1 MKLYSWLRALLIF
14 MVMSA
19 VLTNIIP
26 PRYEGSYKVV
36 MRLIFLMIL
45 LKPVLLLLFNEE
57 YITDRVN
64 TLYND
69 YSKNIAGYSSSYT
82 GDSSLQSDYYSYV
95 SNAVKQTVISRVL
108 NIAEEC
114 KVEVNNVKVELN
126 DKSILNKS
134 DTDYSSVITGID
146 ISVKNKKSVSSLEST
161 QNAKTALNKSDIEY
175 CVIGNGS
182 NLLVSDKGIRG
193 VVIQLSDTFDEV
205 EYIDDVTVKVMS
217 GMMLSRLGNKLAD
230 KGLAGFEFAT
240 GIPGSVGGAVRMNAG
255 AYGGEIKDII
265 VSADVLDRSGRL
277 ISLSRDELEL
287 GYRTSCIAAMDYIVV
302 SAVFRLQKGDT
313 DTIKALIKEL
323 AVKRRAK
330 QPLEY
335 PSAGSTFKRPQGFFA
350 AKLIEDAGLK
360 GVSVGGAMVSE
371 KHSGFVVNAG
381 NATAKDVCMLT
392 DMVKDKVKQQS
403 GVDLELEVIK
413 LGDFS

>member
-19 VLTNIIP
+19 VLTHIFA
-26 PRYEGSYKVV
+26 PRFEGSYKVV

-114 KVEVNNVKVELN
+114 GVEVNNVKVELN

-161 QNAKTALNKSDIEY
+161 QNAKTDLY
-175 CVIGNGS
+175 IG
-182 NLLVSDKGIRG
+182 
-193 VVIQLSDTFDEV
+193 
-205 EYIDDVTVKVMS
+205 YIDH
-217 GMMLSRLGNKLAD
+217 LA
-230 KGLAGFEFAT
+230 
-240 GIPGSVGGAVRMNAG
+240 I
-255 AYGGEIKDII
+255 
-265 VSADVLDRSGRL
+265 
-277 ISLSRDELEL
+277 
-287 GYRTSCIAAMDYIVV
+287 
-302 SAVFRLQKGDT
+302 
-313 DTIKALIKEL
+313 
-323 AVKRRAK
+323 
-330 QPLEY
+330 
-335 PSAGSTFKRPQGFFA
+335 
-350 AKLIEDAGLK
+350 
-360 GVSVGGAMVSE
+360 
-371 KHSGFVVNAG
+371 
-381 NATAKDVCMLT
+381 
-392 DMVKDKVKQQS
+392 
-403 GVDLELEVIK
+403 
-413 LGDFS
+413 

>member
-19 VLTNIIP
+19 VLMNVIP

-114 KVEVNNVKVELN
+114 GVEVNNVKVELN

-161 QNAKTALNKSDIEY
+161 QNAKTALNKSDIEC

-371 KHSGFVVNAG
+371 KHSGFVVNTG

>member
-1 MKLYSWLRALLIF
+1 M
-14 MVMSA
+14 
-19 VLTNIIP
+19 
-26 PRYEGSYKVV
+26 
-36 MRLIFLMIL
+36 
-45 LKPVLLLLFNEE
+45 
-57 YITDRVN
+57 
-64 TLYND
+64 
-69 YSKNIAGYSSSYT
+69 
-82 GDSSLQSDYYSYV
+82 
-95 SNAVKQTVISRVL
+95 
-108 NIAEEC
+108 
-114 KVEVNNVKVELN
+114 
-126 DKSILNKS
+126 
-134 DTDYSSVITGID
+134 
-146 ISVKNKKSVSSLEST
+146 
-161 QNAKTALNKSDIEY
+161 NKSDIEY

-335 PSAGSTFKRPQGFFA
+335 PSAGSTFKRPEGYFA
-350 AKLIEDAGLK
+350 GKLIQDAGLK
-360 GVSVGGAMVSE
+360 GYQVGDAQLAEQWFQRNILVLLLIQAMQQQRMC
-371 KHSGFVVNAG
+371 
-381 NATAKDVCMLT
+381 VCL
-392 DMVKDKVKQQS
+392 
-403 GVDLELEVIK
+403 LIWLRIK
-413 LGDFS
+413 LNSSQV

>member
-114 KVEVNNVKVELN
+114 KVEVNNVKKYL
-126 DKSILNKS
+126 SIYIKPGTENISYS
-134 DTDYSSVITGID
+134 DVQDGKENY
-146 ISVKNKKSVSSLEST
+146 
-161 QNAKTALNKSDIEY
+161 
-175 CVIGNGS
+175 
-182 NLLVSDKGIRG
+182 
-193 VVIQLSDTFDEV
+193 
-205 EYIDDVTVKVMS
+205 YI
-217 GMMLSRLGNKLAD
+217 
-230 KGLAGFEFAT
+230 
-240 GIPGSVGGAVRMNAG
+240 
-255 AYGGEIKDII
+255 
-265 VSADVLDRSGRL
+265 
-277 ISLSRDELEL
+277 
-287 GYRTSCIAAMDYIVV
+287 
-302 SAVFRLQKGDT
+302 
-313 DTIKALIKEL
+313 
-323 AVKRRAK
+323 
-330 QPLEY
+330 
-335 PSAGSTFKRPQGFFA
+335 
-350 AKLIEDAGLK
+350 
-360 GVSVGGAMVSE
+360 
-371 KHSGFVVNAG
+371 
-381 NATAKDVCMLT
+381 
-392 DMVKDKVKQQS
+392 
-403 GVDLELEVIK
+403 
-413 LGDFS
+413 

>member
-19 VLTNIIP
+19 VLMNIIP

-82 GDSSLQSDYYSYV
+82 GDSSLQSDYDSYV
-95 SNAVKQTVISRVL
+95 VKQTVISRVL

-114 KVEVNNVKVELN
+114 GVEVNNVKVELN

-161 QNAKTALNKSDIEY
+161 QNVKATLNKSDIEQFAKM
-175 CVIGNGS
+175 VADNFSI
-182 NLLVSDKGIRG
+182 
-193 VVIQLSDTFDEV
+193 DE
-205 EYIDDVTVKVMS
+205 I
-217 GMMLSRLGNKLAD
+217 
-230 KGLAGFEFAT
+230 
-240 GIPGSVGGAVRMNAG
+240 
-255 AYGGEIKDII
+255 
-265 VSADVLDRSGRL
+265 L
-277 ISLSRDELEL
+277 IN
-287 GYRTSCIAAMDYIVV
+287 I
-302 SAVFRLQKGDT
+302 
-313 DTIKALIKEL
+313 
-323 AVKRRAK
+323 
-330 QPLEY
+330 
-335 PSAGSTFKRPQGFFA
+335 
-350 AKLIEDAGLK
+350 
-360 GVSVGGAMVSE
+360 
-371 KHSGFVVNAG
+371 H
-381 NATAKDVCMLT
+381 
-392 DMVKDKVKQQS
+392 
-403 GVDLELEVIK
+403 
-413 LGDFS
+413 

>member
-19 VLTNIIP
+19 VLMNIIP

-36 MRLIFLMIL
+36 MRLIF
-45 LKPVLLLLFNEE
+45 LLLLFNEE

-114 KVEVNNVKVELN
+114 GVEVNNVKVELN

-161 QNAKTALNKSDIEY
+161 QNAKATLNKSDIEQFAKM
-175 CVIGNGS
+175 VADNFSI
-182 NLLVSDKGIRG
+182 
-193 VVIQLSDTFDEV
+193 DE
-205 EYIDDVTVKVMS
+205 I
-217 GMMLSRLGNKLAD
+217 
-230 KGLAGFEFAT
+230 
-240 GIPGSVGGAVRMNAG
+240 
-255 AYGGEIKDII
+255 
-265 VSADVLDRSGRL
+265 L
-277 ISLSRDELEL
+277 IN
-287 GYRTSCIAAMDYIVV
+287 I
-302 SAVFRLQKGDT
+302 
-313 DTIKALIKEL
+313 
-323 AVKRRAK
+323 
-330 QPLEY
+330 
-335 PSAGSTFKRPQGFFA
+335 
-350 AKLIEDAGLK
+350 
-360 GVSVGGAMVSE
+360 
-371 KHSGFVVNAG
+371 H
-381 NATAKDVCMLT
+381 
-392 DMVKDKVKQQS
+392 
-403 GVDLELEVIK
+403 
-413 LGDFS
+413 

>member
-161 QNAKTALNKSDIEY
+161 QNAKTALNKSDIEQFAKM
-175 CVIGNGS
+175 VADNFSI
-182 NLLVSDKGIRG
+182 
-193 VVIQLSDTFDEV
+193 DEILINIHEARYR
-205 EYIDDVTVKVMS
+205 EYFVF
-217 GMMLSRLGNKLAD
+217 RC
-230 KGLAGFEFAT
+230 
-240 GIPGSVGGAVRMNAG
+240 
-255 AYGGEIKDII
+255 
-265 VSADVLDRSGRL
+265 SGRKGELLYL
-277 ISLSRDELEL
+277 IMKI
-287 GYRTSCIAAMDYIVV
+287 Y
-302 SAVFRLQKGDT
+302 
-313 DTIKALIKEL
+313 
-323 AVKRRAK
+323 
-330 QPLEY
+330 
-335 PSAGSTFKRPQGFFA
+335 
-350 AKLIEDAGLK
+350 
-360 GVSVGGAMVSE
+360 
-371 KHSGFVVNAG
+371 
-381 NATAKDVCMLT
+381 
-392 DMVKDKVKQQS
+392 
-403 GVDLELEVIK
+403 
-413 LGDFS
+413 

>member
-134 DTDYSSVITGID
+134 DIEQFAKMVADNFSID
-146 ISVKNKKSVSSLEST
+146 
-161 QNAKTALNKSDIEY
+161 
-175 CVIGNGS
+175 
-182 NLLVSDKGIRG
+182 
-193 VVIQLSDTFDEV
+193 
-205 EYIDDVTVKVMS
+205 
-217 GMMLSRLGNKLAD
+217 
-230 KGLAGFEFAT
+230 
-240 GIPGSVGGAVRMNAG
+240 
-255 AYGGEIKDII
+255 EI
-265 VSADVLDRSGRL
+265 L
-277 ISLSRDELEL
+277 IN
-287 GYRTSCIAAMDYIVV
+287 I
-302 SAVFRLQKGDT
+302 
-313 DTIKALIKEL
+313 
-323 AVKRRAK
+323 
-330 QPLEY
+330 
-335 PSAGSTFKRPQGFFA
+335 
-350 AKLIEDAGLK
+350 
-360 GVSVGGAMVSE
+360 
-371 KHSGFVVNAG
+371 H
-381 NATAKDVCMLT
+381 
-392 DMVKDKVKQQS
+392 
-403 GVDLELEVIK
+403 
-413 LGDFS
+413 

>member
-26 PRYEGSYKVV
+26 PRYEGSYKMV

-108 NIAEEC
+108 NIAAEC

-161 QNAKTALNKSDIEY
+161 QNAKTALNKSDIEQFAKM
-175 CVIGNGS
+175 VADNFSI
-182 NLLVSDKGIRG
+182 
-193 VVIQLSDTFDEV
+193 DE
-205 EYIDDVTVKVMS
+205 I
-217 GMMLSRLGNKLAD
+217 
-230 KGLAGFEFAT
+230 
-240 GIPGSVGGAVRMNAG
+240 
-255 AYGGEIKDII
+255 
-265 VSADVLDRSGRL
+265 L
-277 ISLSRDELEL
+277 IN
-287 GYRTSCIAAMDYIVV
+287 I
-302 SAVFRLQKGDT
+302 
-313 DTIKALIKEL
+313 
-323 AVKRRAK
+323 
-330 QPLEY
+330 
-335 PSAGSTFKRPQGFFA
+335 
-350 AKLIEDAGLK
+350 
-360 GVSVGGAMVSE
+360 
-371 KHSGFVVNAG
+371 H
-381 NATAKDVCMLT
+381 
-392 DMVKDKVKQQS
+392 
-403 GVDLELEVIK
+403 
-413 LGDFS
+413 

>member
-134 DTDYSSVITGID
+134 DTLSAFISPSLVSFITHERRHSGLLSLIISPIFSNLSSVLD
-146 ISVKNKKSVSSLEST
+146 IVVTSIRQTSDSSL
-161 QNAKTALNKSDIEY
+161 
-175 CVIGNGS
+175 CVICPPFFNSYNILGCPCP
-182 NLLVSDKGIRG
+182 
-193 VVIQLSDTFDEV
+193 
-205 EYIDDVTVKVMS
+205 TVNPIS
-217 GMMLSRLGNKLAD
+217 
-230 KGLAGFEFAT
+230 
-240 GIPGSVGGAVRMNAG
+240 
-255 AYGGEIKDII
+255 IK
-265 VSADVLDRSGRL
+265 
-277 ISLSRDELEL
+277 
-287 GYRTSCIAAMDYIVV
+287 
-302 SAVFRLQKGDT
+302 
-313 DTIKALIKEL
+313 
-323 AVKRRAK
+323 
-330 QPLEY
+330 
-335 PSAGSTFKRPQGFFA
+335 
-350 AKLIEDAGLK
+350 
-360 GVSVGGAMVSE
+360 
-371 KHSGFVVNAG
+371 
-381 NATAKDVCMLT
+381 
-392 DMVKDKVKQQS
+392 
-403 GVDLELEVIK
+403 
-413 LGDFS
+413 